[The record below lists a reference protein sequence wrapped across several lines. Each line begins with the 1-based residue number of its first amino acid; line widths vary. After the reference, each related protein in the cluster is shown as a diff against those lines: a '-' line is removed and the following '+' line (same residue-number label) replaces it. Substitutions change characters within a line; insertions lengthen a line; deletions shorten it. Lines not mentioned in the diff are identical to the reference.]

1 MIPTAGAPLLSV
13 VIPCYNEA
21 ANVVPLAQRL
31 DRALAGLTWEA
42 IFVDDDSPDGT
53 AAVVRAAAQTDSRL
67 RCLRRVGRRG
77 LASAVIEGAMAASGR
92 YVAVMDGDL
101 QHDESRL
108 PVLLAALRDGN
119 DIAVGSRYI
128 EGGTAAGLADRGRER
143 LSSLG
148 TRMAHRFLHVQLAD
162 PMSGFF
168 MLERGLFDALAPR
181 LTGYGF
187 KILLDLLLA
196 APHGR
201 GVPKL
206 RVVEVPFRFGERVA
220 GESKLDA
227 LVMVQFGG
235 LLLDR
240 LMRGAVPPR
249 FVAFA
254 AVGLVGLGVHLWV
267 LWLAGVAGVGFDDA
281 QVVATVVAMVAN
293 FQLNNRLTYRT
304 QRLRG
309 AALWRGLVL
318 FMLVC
323 GLGAV
328 ANIGIAGLLYADHA
342 RWALAGAAGALIGLV
357 WNYAVSATLVWR
369 GR

>member
-1 MIPTAGAPLLSV
+1 VSCHLIRAPLLSV

-21 ANVVPLAQRL
+21 ANVGPLVARL
-31 DRALAGLTWEA
+31 DAALLGIAWEA

-53 AAVVRAAAQTDSRL
+53 TAVVRAVARDDARV

-77 LASAVIEGAMAASGR
+77 LASAVIEGAMAASGEI
-92 YVAVMDGDL
+92 VAVMDGDL
-101 QHDESRL
+101 QHDERRL
-108 PVLLAALRDGN
+108 PDLLAALEAGC
-119 DIAVGSRYI
+119 DIAVGSRYVP
-128 EGGTAAGLADRGRER
+128 GADAAGLADRGRER
-143 LSSLG
+143 LSSAG
-148 TRMAHRFLHVQLAD
+148 TRMAQWFLPVTLSD

-168 MLERGLFDALAPR
+168 MLRRALFDRLTPR

-196 APHGR
+196 APR
-201 GVPKL
+201 GITVT
-206 RVVEVPFRFGERVA
+206 EVPCQFHERVA
-220 GESKLDA
+220 GQSKLDA
-227 LVMVQFGG
+227 QVLAQFAG
-235 LLLDR
+235 LLIDKGLG
-240 LMRGAVPPR
+240 GAVPPR

-254 AVGLVGLGVHLWV
+254 AVGLVGLGVHLAV
-267 LWLAGVAGVGFDDA
+267 LVGVRDGFAVNFGAA
-281 QVVATVVAMVAN
+281 QVVATLVAMAVN
-293 FQLNNRLTYRT
+293 FQLNNQITYRG

-309 AALWRGLVL
+309 AALWRGLGL

-357 WNYAVSATLVWR
+357 WNYTVSATLVWR
-369 GR
+369 DR